1 MIFINIL
8 ISNDDGIQSPGI
20 ESLVKV
26 LHKDHKVIV
35 AAPATQQS
43 AMAHALT
50 VRKRLYVEHYAPL
63 EEKYGVEALMISGTP
78 TDCVKL
84 YMEGIAEEKID
95 LVISGINNGSNLGTD
110 ILYSGTLGAALE
122 GHIHGVPAIA
132 LSLDYKA
139 ELTFDFVAE
148 TFVKKMEKLMKLS
161 DKPQLLNINF
171 PKKLKEDYKWY
182 WAKQGVRDYENAFI
196 PNTDDDGRLYY
207 WVGGEIIDTGNS
219 ADTDIELANA
229 GNITVTPILMN
240 WCDFKILD
248 NNSGKT
254 INLE

>member
-26 LHKDHKVIV
+26 LHKEHKVIV

>member
-1 MIFINIL
+1 MIFIRIL

-20 ESLVKV
+20 EALVKV
-26 LHKDHKVIV
+26 LHKEHKVIV

-63 EEKYGVEALMISGTP
+63 EEKYGVEALMVSGTP

-84 YMEGIAEEKID
+84 YMEGIAKEKID
-95 LVISGINNGSNLGTD
+95 LVISGIKNGSNLGTD

-122 GHIHGVPAIA
+122 GNIHGVHAIA

-161 DKPQLLNINF
+161 DKPQLLNVNF
-171 PKKLKEDYKWY
+171 PKKLKADYNWY
-182 WAKQGVRDYENAFI
+182 WAKQGIRDYENAFI
-196 PNTDDDGRLYY
+196 PNTDDEGKLYY

-229 GNITVTPILMN
+229 GNITVTPVLMN

>member
-1 MIFINIL
+1 MIFIRIL

-20 ESLVKV
+20 EALVKA
-26 LHKDHKVIV
+26 LHKEHKVIV
-35 AAPATQQS
+35 VAPATQQS

-63 EEKYGVEALMISGTP
+63 EEKYGVEALMVSGTP

-84 YMEGIAEEKID
+84 YMEGIAKEKID

-122 GHIHGVPAIA
+122 GHIHGVHAIA

-161 DKPQLLNINF
+161 DKPQLLNVNF
-171 PKKLKEDYKWY
+171 PKKLKADYNWY

-196 PNTDDDGRLYY
+196 PNTDDEGKLYY
-207 WVGGEIIDTGNS
+207 WVGGKIIDTGNS

-229 GNITVTPILMN
+229 GNITVTPVLMN

>member
-26 LHKDHKVIV
+26 LHKEHKVIV

-207 WVGGEIIDTGNS
+207 WVGGEIIDSGNS

>member
-1 MIFINIL
+1 MIFIRIL

-20 ESLVKV
+20 EALVKV
-26 LHKDHKVIV
+26 LHKEHKVIV
-35 AAPATQQS
+35 AAPVTQQS

-63 EEKYGVEALMISGTP
+63 EEKYGVEALMVSGTP

-84 YMEGIAEEKID
+84 YMEGIAKEKID

-122 GHIHGVPAIA
+122 GNIHGVHAIA

-148 TFVKKMEKLMKLS
+148 TFVKKMEKLMNLS
-161 DKPQLLNINF
+161 DKPQLLNVNF
-171 PKKLKEDYKWY
+171 PKKLKADYNWY

-196 PNTDDDGRLYY
+196 PNTDDEGKLYY

-229 GNITVTPILMN
+229 GNITVTPVLMN

>member
-1 MIFINIL
+1 MIFIRIL

-20 ESLVKV
+20 EALVKV
-26 LHKDHKVIV
+26 LHKEHKVIV

-50 VRKRLYVEHYAPL
+50 VRKRLYVGHYAPL
-63 EEKYGVEALMISGTP
+63 EEKYGVEALMVSGTP

-84 YMEGIAEEKID
+84 YMEGIAKEKID

-122 GHIHGVPAIA
+122 GNIHGVHAIA

-161 DKPQLLNINF
+161 DKPQLLNVNF
-171 PKKLKEDYKWY
+171 PKKLKADYNWY

-196 PNTDDDGRLYY
+196 PNTDDEGKLYY

-229 GNITVTPILMN
+229 GNITVTPVLMN

>member
-26 LHKDHKVIV
+26 LHKEHKVIV

-63 EEKYGVEALMISGTP
+63 EEKYGIEALMISGTP

-84 YMEGIAEEKID
+84 YMEGIAKEKID

-122 GHIHGVPAIA
+122 GYIHRVPAIA

-148 TFVKKMEKLMKLS
+148 TFVKKMGKLMNLS
-161 DKPQLLNINF
+161 DKPQLLNVNF
-171 PKKLKEDYKWY
+171 PKKLKADYNWY

-196 PNTDDDGRLYY
+196 PNTDDEGKLYY

-229 GNITVTPILMN
+229 GNITVMPVLMN

>member
-1 MIFINIL
+1 MIFIRIL

-20 ESLVKV
+20 EALVKV
-26 LHKDHKVIV
+26 LHKEHKVII
-35 AAPATQQS
+35 AAPVTQQS

-63 EEKYGVEALMISGTP
+63 EEKYGVEALMVSGTP

-84 YMEGIAEEKID
+84 YMEGIAKEKID

-122 GHIHGVPAIA
+122 GHIHGVHAIA

-161 DKPQLLNINF
+161 DKPQLLNVNF
-171 PKKLKEDYKWY
+171 PKKLKADYNWY

-196 PNTDDDGRLYY
+196 PNTDDEGKLYY

-229 GNITVTPILMN
+229 GNITVTPVLMN

>member
-1 MIFINIL
+1 MIFIRIL

-20 ESLVKV
+20 EALVKV
-26 LHKDHKVIV
+26 LHKEHKVIV

-63 EEKYGVEALMISGTP
+63 EEKYGVEALMVSGTP

-84 YMEGIAEEKID
+84 YMEGIAKGKID

-122 GHIHGVPAIA
+122 GNIHGVHAIA

-161 DKPQLLNINF
+161 DKPQLLNVNF
-171 PKKLKEDYKWY
+171 PKKLKADYNWY

-196 PNTDDDGRLYY
+196 PNTDDEGKLYY

-229 GNITVTPILMN
+229 GNITVTPVLMN

>member
-1 MIFINIL
+1 MIFIRIL

-20 ESLVKV
+20 EALVKV
-26 LHKDHKVIV
+26 LHKEHKVIV
-35 AAPATQQS
+35 AAPVTQQS

-50 VRKRLYVEHYAPL
+50 VRKRLYVEHYTPL
-63 EEKYGVEALMISGTP
+63 EEKYGVEALMVSGTP

-84 YMEGIAEEKID
+84 YMEGIDKEKID

-122 GHIHGVPAIA
+122 GHIHGVHAIA

-161 DKPQLLNINF
+161 DKPQLLNVNF
-171 PKKLKEDYKWY
+171 PKKLKADYNWY

-196 PNTDDDGRLYY
+196 PNTDDEGKLYY

-229 GNITVTPILMN
+229 GNITVTPVLMN

>member
-1 MIFINIL
+1 MIFIRIL

-20 ESLVKV
+20 EALVKV
-26 LHKDHKVIV
+26 LHKEHKVIV

-63 EEKYGVEALMISGTP
+63 EEKYGVEALMVSGTP

-84 YMEGIAEEKID
+84 YMEGIAKEKID

-122 GHIHGVPAIA
+122 GHIHGVHAIA
-132 LSLDYKA
+132 LSLYYKA

-148 TFVKKMEKLMKLS
+148 TFVNKMEKLMKLS
-161 DKPQLLNINF
+161 DKPQLLNVNF
-171 PKKLKEDYKWY
+171 PKKLKADYNWY

-196 PNTDDDGRLYY
+196 PNTDDEGKLYY

-229 GNITVTPILMN
+229 GNITVTPVLMN

>member
-1 MIFINIL
+1 MIFIRIL

-20 ESLVKV
+20 EALVKV
-26 LHKDHKVIV
+26 LHKEHKVIV

-63 EEKYGVEALMISGTP
+63 EEKYGVEALMVSGTP

-84 YMEGIAEEKID
+84 YMEGIAKEKID

-122 GHIHGVPAIA
+122 GHIHGVHAIA

-148 TFVKKMEKLMKLS
+148 TFVKKMEKLMKVS
-161 DKPQLLNINF
+161 EKTQLLNVNF
-171 PKKLKEDYKWY
+171 PKKLKADYNWY

-196 PNTDDDGRLYY
+196 PNTDDEGKLYY

-229 GNITVTPILMN
+229 GNITVTPVLMN

>member
-1 MIFINIL
+1 VIFIRIL

-20 ESLVKV
+20 EALVKV
-26 LHKDHKVIV
+26 LHKEHKVIV

-63 EEKYGVEALMISGTP
+63 EEKYGVEALMVSGTP

-84 YMEGIAEEKID
+84 YMEGIAKEKID

-122 GHIHGVPAIA
+122 GHIHGVHAIA

-148 TFVKKMEKLMKLS
+148 TFVKKMGKLMNLS
-161 DKPQLLNINF
+161 DKPQLLNVNF
-171 PKKLKEDYKWY
+171 PKKLKADYNWY

-207 WVGGEIIDTGNS
+207 WVGGEIIDSGNS

>member
-1 MIFINIL
+1 MIFIRIL

-20 ESLVKV
+20 EALVKV
-26 LHKDHKVIV
+26 LHKEHKVIV
-35 AAPATQQS
+35 AAPVTQQS

-50 VRKRLYVEHYAPL
+50 VRKKLYVEHYTPL
-63 EEKYGVEALMISGTP
+63 EEKYGVEALMVSGTP

-84 YMEGIAEEKID
+84 YMEGIAKEKID

-122 GHIHGVPAIA
+122 GNIHGVHAIA

-161 DKPQLLNINF
+161 DKPQLLNVNF
-171 PKKLKEDYKWY
+171 PKKLKADYNWY

-196 PNTDDDGRLYY
+196 PNTDDEGKLYY

-229 GNITVTPILMN
+229 GNITVTPVLMN

>member
-1 MIFINIL
+1 MIFIRIL

-20 ESLVKV
+20 EALVKV
-26 LHKDHKVIV
+26 LHKEHKVIV
-35 AAPATQQS
+35 AAPVTQQS

-63 EEKYGVEALMISGTP
+63 EEKYGVEALMVSGTP

-84 YMEGIAEEKID
+84 YMEGIAKEKID

-122 GHIHGVPAIA
+122 GNIHGVHAIA
-132 LSLDYKA
+132 LSLGYKA

-161 DKPQLLNINF
+161 DKPQLLNVNF
-171 PKKLKEDYKWY
+171 PKKLKADYNWY

-196 PNTDDDGRLYY
+196 PNTDDEGKLYY

-229 GNITVTPILMN
+229 GNITVTPVLMN

>member
-1 MIFINIL
+1 MIFIRIL

-20 ESLVKV
+20 EALVKV
-26 LHKDHKVIV
+26 LHKEHKVIV

-63 EEKYGVEALMISGTP
+63 EEKYGVEALMVSGTP

-84 YMEGIAEEKID
+84 YMEGIAKEKID

-122 GHIHGVPAIA
+122 GNIHGVHAIA

-148 TFVKKMEKLMKLS
+148 TFVKKMEKLMNLS
-161 DKPQLLNINF
+161 DKPQLLNVNF
-171 PKKLKEDYKWY
+171 PKKLKADYNWY

-196 PNTDDDGRLYY
+196 PNTDDEGKLYY

-229 GNITVTPILMN
+229 GNITVTPVLMN

-254 INLE
+254 IN

>member
-1 MIFINIL
+1 MIRIL
-8 ISNDDGIQSPGI
+8 MSNDDGIQSPGI
-20 ESLVKV
+20 EALVKV
-26 LHKDHKVIV
+26 LHKEHKVII

-63 EEKYGVEALMISGTP
+63 EEKYGVEALVVSGTP

-84 YMEGIAEEKID
+84 YMEGIAKEKID

-122 GHIHGVPAIA
+122 GHIHGVHAIA

-139 ELTFDFVAE
+139 ELTFDVVAE
-148 TFVKKMEKLMKLS
+148 AFVKKMEKLMKLS
-161 DKPQLLNINF
+161 DKPQLLNVNF
-171 PKKLKEDYKWY
+171 PKKLKADYNWY

-196 PNTDDDGRLYY
+196 PNTDDEGKLYY

-229 GNITVTPILMN
+229 GNITVTPVLMN

>member
-1 MIFINIL
+1 MIFIRIL

-20 ESLVKV
+20 EALVKA
-26 LHKDHKVIV
+26 LHKEHKVIV

-63 EEKYGVEALMISGTP
+63 EEKYGVEALMVSGTP

-84 YMEGIAEEKID
+84 YMEGIAKEKID

-122 GHIHGVPAIA
+122 GHIHGVHAIA

-139 ELTFDFVAE
+139 ELTFGFVAE
-148 TFVKKMEKLMKLS
+148 TFVKKMGKLMNLS
-161 DKPQLLNINF
+161 DKPQLLNVNF
-171 PKKLKEDYKWY
+171 PKKLKADYNWY

-207 WVGGEIIDTGNS
+207 WVGGEIIDSGNS

-229 GNITVTPILMN
+229 GNITVTPVLMN

>member
-1 MIFINIL
+1 MIFIRIL

-20 ESLVKV
+20 EALVKV
-26 LHKDHKVIV
+26 LHKEHKVIV

-63 EEKYGVEALMISGTP
+63 EEKYGVEALMVSGTP

-84 YMEGIAEEKID
+84 YMEGIAKEKID

-122 GHIHGVPAIA
+122 GNIHGVHAIA

-148 TFVKKMEKLMKLS
+148 TFVKKMEKLMNLS
-161 DKPQLLNINF
+161 DKPQLLNVNF
-171 PKKLKEDYKWY
+171 PKKLKADYNWY

-196 PNTDDDGRLYY
+196 PNTDDEGKLYY

-229 GNITVTPILMN
+229 GNITVTPVLMN

>member
-1 MIFINIL
+1 MIFIRIL

-20 ESLVKV
+20 EALVKV
-26 LHKDHKVIV
+26 LHKEHKVIV
-35 AAPATQQS
+35 AAPVTQQS

-63 EEKYGVEALMISGTP
+63 EGKYGVEALMVSGTP

-84 YMEGIAEEKID
+84 YMEGIAKEKID

-122 GHIHGVPAIA
+122 GHIHGVHAIA

-161 DKPQLLNINF
+161 DKPQLLNVNF
-171 PKKLKEDYKWY
+171 PKKLKADYNWY

-196 PNTDDDGRLYY
+196 PNTDDEGKLYY

-229 GNITVTPILMN
+229 GNITVTPVLMN